1 MVIFTAEELKNRL
14 MGTVMGNSHITT
26 LPATLHAYR
35 PKSNERLAVLLILLI
50 YAALQIQ
57 HLSRGGAMGQ
67 DFLTHRNWLTAAATD
82 PQKFAFGPEYRTS
95 PPVYHLLMA
104 PLWAAFKQPTGA
116 FAIGLVNLG
125 LSIACLLFTYLTIRL
140 LIGYSLV
147 SISMLLGLA
156 FMPAFQISSIVVA
169 TDALCQLPVSAL
181 ALCLVLYVKS
191 RLSLTWTVIVS
202 TLAMLVTVSAKY
214 TAGVLIFGFALAL
227 LLTWR
232 AVPTPKWKLMLGV
245 AVMFAITMSLETY
258 WLTQSPT
265 NAFIHF
271 SDTATPG
278 QKIPK
283 RMSLRSIF
291 WFRTGDLEFFNAPSA
306 WELYSESPAKKSLA
320 RSNSYSYPG
329 LLWLSL
335 NSDILDIL
343 QPKKSERYWGVF
355 GHRTTF
361 TSAMSKVSV
370 TLGFFTFSAA
380 ILLIGVGVA
389 TAVYDFIR
397 TPEPTATAI
406 LGIASCFFSWLGGMV
421 LVLTQARWSYLWQYW
436 HPRLVMPSVVLGA
449 IICAW
454 AIRRSG
460 LADHRWARIAT
471 LWVVIF
477 QAGAQVLSISGL
489 K

>member
-1 MVIFTAEELKNRL
+1 V
-14 MGTVMGNSHITT
+14 
-26 LPATLHAYR
+26 
-35 PKSNERLAVLLILLI
+35 
-50 YAALQIQ
+50 
-57 HLSRGGAMGQ
+57 
-67 DFLTHRNWLTAAATD
+67 
-82 PQKFAFGPEYRTS
+82 
-95 PPVYHLLMA
+95 
-104 PLWAAFKQPTGA
+104 
-116 FAIGLVNLG
+116 
-125 LSIACLLFTYLTIRL
+125 
-140 LIGYSLV
+140 
-147 SISMLLGLA
+147 
-156 FMPAFQISSIVVA
+156 PAFQITSIVVT

-202 TLAMLVTVSAKY
+202 TLATLLAVSAKY

-232 AVPTPKWKLMLGV
+232 KLPTPRWKLMAGV
-245 AVMFAITMSLETY
+245 AVMFAITISLQIY

-265 NAFIHF
+265 NAFFHF
-271 SDTATPG
+271 SDMPTPG

-291 WFRTGDLEFFNAPSA
+291 WFRTGDLEFFNAPSG
-306 WELYSESPAKKSLA
+306 WELYGESPAKKSLS

-343 QPKKSERYWGVF
+343 QPKKSERSWGVF
-355 GHRTTF
+355 GHRTRF

-380 ILLIGVGVA
+380 ILLVGFGVA
-389 TAVYDFIR
+389 AAVYDFIR

-406 LGIASCFFSWLGGMV
+406 LGIASCLFSWLGGMV

-436 HPRLVMPSVVLGA
+436 HPRLVMPSIVLGA

-454 AIRRSG
+454 AMRRSG

-471 LWVVIF
+471 LCVVIL